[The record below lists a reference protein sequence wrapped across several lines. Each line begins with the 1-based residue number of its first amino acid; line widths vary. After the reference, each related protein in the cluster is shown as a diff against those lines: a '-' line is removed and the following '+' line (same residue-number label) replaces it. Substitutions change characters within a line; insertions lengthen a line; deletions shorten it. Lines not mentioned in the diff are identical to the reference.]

1 MALITYLLEHD
12 EQSRTIGEI
21 FRQPEEETEKLT
33 YLERLCQY
41 LVAFLKTVLNT
52 LTPFC
57 GPGPQFRAYLDA
69 ITNSFNYFSP
79 IQRCE
84 TWVSKLSP

>member
-33 YLERLCQY
+33 YLERL
-41 LVAFLKTVLNT
+41 
-52 LTPFC
+52 
-57 GPGPQFRAYLDA
+57 
-69 ITNSFNYFSP
+69 
-79 IQRCE
+79 
-84 TWVSKLSP
+84 